1 MRFLFYLNTL
11 LCKLDQQTGILS
23 QHPET
28 FKFLKAL
35 AFIFQKSGFHFH
47 HDVFLL
53 IKFVKN
59 LAGRT

>member
-1 MRFLFYLNTL
+1 MRLLFFLSTL
-11 LCKLDQQTGILS
+11 LCKLDQQAGILS

-47 HDVFLL
+47 HEVFLF

-59 LAGRT
+59 FAERT